1 MTETI
6 AEIPRLSLGTP
17 EVPAPAPAA
26 TRTAYRDALL
36 ALMAADPRVVC
47 LDTDTGL
54 FSGADFGATA
64 ERYIDLGIAE
74 HTAMDAAAG
83 LAASGWR
90 PFVNTMAAF
99 ASARALE
106 AVKINIAYAGQPVRI
121 AATHG
126 GVAAGHLGATH
137 YALEDLAVMRALP
150 NMTVVVP
157 ADAAAAAAAVEQT
170 ADLPGP
176 LYLRLGRKP
185 TPPLP
190 TAVLPSAPL
199 PGPLSPG
206 PPSPGPLVAGP
217 LVAGPSLA
225 STAEPP
231 RIGRIQ
237 VLRDGAD
244 VVFVSCGPHPVLAA
258 LAAADDL
265 AGSGI
270 SAGVLNAHTL
280 APFDENTLLERCAGA
295 ALVVT
300 VEEHRRAGGLG
311 GAVAETLADQ
321 APRRM
326 LRIGLGDG
334 PAVGA
339 GSQDY
344 ILERYGLH
352 PANLA
357 AKVRTALEP

>member
-1 MTETI
+1 MTDLAT
-6 AEIPRLSLGTP
+6 GTTG
-17 EVPAPAPAA
+17 AGAIGASATGAPAA
-26 TRTAYRDALL
+26 TRTAYRDRLL
-36 ALMAADPRVVC
+36 ALMTADPRTVC

-54 FSGADFGATA
+54 FSGADFGAATA
-64 ERYIDLGIAE
+64 RYIDLGIAE
-74 HTAMDAAAG
+74 HTAMGAAAG
-83 LAASGWR
+83 LAASGWL

-106 AVKINIAYAGQPVRI
+106 AVKINIAYAGLPVRI

-157 ADAAAAAAAVEQT
+157 ADTAATAAAVEQT

-176 LYLRLGRKP
+176 VYLRLGRKP

-190 TAVLPSAPL
+190 PAVD
-199 PGPLSPG
+199 
-206 PPSPGPLVAGP
+206 PPV
-217 LVAGPSLA
+217 
-225 STAEPP
+225 
-231 RIGRIQ
+231 IGRIQ

-244 VVFVSCGPHPVLAA
+244 VVFACCGPHPVLAA

-270 SAGVLNAHTL
+270 SAAVLNVHTL
-280 APFDENTLLERCAGA
+280 APLDRDTLLAHCRDA

-300 VEEHRRAGGLG
+300 VEEHRLAGGLG
-311 GAVAETLADQ
+311 GAVAETLADL

-326 LRIGLGDG
+326 LRLGLADG

-344 ILERYGLH
+344 ILERHGLH
-352 PANLA
+352 PARIA
-357 AKVRTALEP
+357 DRVRTAID